1 MGKKVDIDLIVAFI
15 EGSLSN
21 EKKKY
26 VRERIDNDN
35 EWFLEY
41 MNLKEGEYQYKTYL
55 GENTDT
61 EEFSSN
67 LLPNKNETIFA
78 AFSALSPF
86 YSAVLIGFVSVGAV
100 SILFMDTIIKG
111 FKSSFKGLGNEIV
124 QERGI
129 VENGDF
135 TTIDFSSKNDIV
147 ITNNALVD
155 LFVSIY
161 QPSNISI
168 NKIPEDAYF
177 RKILSS
183 SQLVISHK
191 DIYEFFELDFSN
203 KVPLKILIYDSKEKI
218 YQEMVIE

>member
-21 EKKKY
+21 DKRKY

-41 MNLKEGEYQYKTYL
+41 INLKEGEYQYKSYL

-61 EEFSSN
+61 KEFSSN

-100 SILFMDTIIKG
+100 SILLWT
-111 FKSSFKGLGNEIV
+111 L
-124 QERGI
+124 
-129 VENGDF
+129 
-135 TTIDFSSKNDIV
+135 
-147 ITNNALVD
+147 L
-155 LFVSIY
+155 
-161 QPSNISI
+161 
-168 NKIPEDAYF
+168 
-177 RKILSS
+177 
-183 SQLVISHK
+183 
-191 DIYEFFELDFSN
+191 
-203 KVPLKILIYDSKEKI
+203 
-218 YQEMVIE
+218 

>member
-1 MGKKVDIDLIVAFI
+1 MSKKVDIDLIVAFI

-21 EKKKY
+21 DKRKY

-35 EWFLEY
+35 DWFLEY
-41 MNLKEGEYQYKTYL
+41 MNLKEGEYQYKTFL

-86 YSAVLIGFVSVGAV
+86 YSAVLIGFVSIGAV
-100 SILFMDTIIKG
+100 SILFMDTIIEG
-111 FKSSFKGLGNEIV
+111 FKSSFKGSGNQIV

-129 VENGDF
+129 VEYGDF

-147 ITNNALVD
+147 ITNNALED

-177 RKILSS
+177 RKISS
-183 SQLVISHK
+183 KSQLVISHK
-191 DIYEFFELDFSN
+191 DIYDFFKLDFSY
-203 KVPLKILIYDSKEKI
+203 KVSLKILIYNSKEKI